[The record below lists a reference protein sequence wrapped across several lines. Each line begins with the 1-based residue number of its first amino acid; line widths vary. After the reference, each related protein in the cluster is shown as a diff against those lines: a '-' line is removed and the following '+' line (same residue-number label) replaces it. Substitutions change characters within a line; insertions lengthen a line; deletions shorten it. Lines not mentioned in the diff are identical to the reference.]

1 MTAAASDEAYTQAR
15 IRLVGWLRRQR
26 VANDRVLQAIGRVPR
41 HLFVPEPYRDAA
53 YEDRALPLGR
63 AQTISQPT
71 VVAMMT
77 NALRLCGDERVLE
90 VGAGSG
96 YQAAVLAELAK
107 EVFTLERLTD
117 LAAEAAKRLHDLGYT
132 TVTVVVGDGSG
143 GWPDAA
149 PYDAILVTAAT
160 PKVFP
165 AWFEQ
170 LREGGCLVAPVGSRA
185 SQQLMRYTKFGDRP
199 RAEDLG
205 PCVFVPLIAEGAF
218 PPTTPPHPLGDSV
231 RPPNAPHT

>member
-1 MTAAASDEAYTQAR
+1 MTAAAEADFTQAR
-15 IRLVGWLRRQR
+15 LQLVGWLRRQR
-26 VANDRVLQAIGRVPR
+26 IADERVLQAIGRVPR

-77 NALRLCGDERVLE
+77 NALKLRGDERVLE

-96 YQAAVLAELAK
+96 YQAAVLAELARS
-107 EVFTLERLTD
+107 VVTLERLTD
-117 LAAEAAKRLHDLGYT
+117 LAAEAAKRLHDLGYA
-132 TVTVVVGDGSG
+132 TVTVVVGDGSA
-143 GWPDAA
+143 GWPAAA
-149 PYDAILVTAAT
+149 PYDAIVVTAAT

-165 AWFEQ
+165 AWLEQ
-170 LREGGCLVAPVGSRA
+170 LREGGRLVAPIGARA
-185 SQQLMRYTKFGDRP
+185 SQQLMRYTKFGDRT

-205 PCVFVPLIAEGAF
+205 PCVFVPLIAQGAF
-218 PPTTPPHPLGDSV
+218 PPATPAPPLGDSAG
-231 RPPNAPHT
+231 PPQTGNG